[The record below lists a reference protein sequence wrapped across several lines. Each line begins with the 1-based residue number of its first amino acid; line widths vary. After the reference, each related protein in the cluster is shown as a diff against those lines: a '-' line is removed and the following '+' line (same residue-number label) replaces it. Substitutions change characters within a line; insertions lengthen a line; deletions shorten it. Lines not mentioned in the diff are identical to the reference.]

1 MIKLIPLV
9 NFTYILHAAVLTIC
23 FCQNN
28 AKTIQTLWYEKA
40 AWNMLVKLNSF
51 VSSHPSFRELNQC
64 NFLDNWLQSC
74 SIFSPTSASS
84 YSIRSFMHRFSRILK
99 SHREHL
105 YILLSHPNNSH
116 THTHTLYSQVR
127 EHTCT
132 HMYVHTHTLTN
143 IHSTLSLSHSHT
155 HTLLTNTLTQTLTYF
170 YLHTDTHTHF
180 TNKYANTHV
189 HTHTLTNI
197 HSTLSLTHTHTHTNS
212 LSCF

>member
-105 YILLSHPNNSH
+105 YILLSHPYN
-116 THTHTLYSQVR
+116 
-127 EHTCT
+127 
-132 HMYVHTHTLTN
+132 
-143 IHSTLSLSHSHT
+143 SHT
-155 HTLLTNTLTQTLTYF
+155 HTLLTSTRTHMYT
-170 YLHTDTHTHF
+170 HVRTHT
-180 TNKYANTHV
+180 Y
-189 HTHTLTNI
+189 
-197 HSTLSLTHTHTHTNS
+197 SY
-212 LSCF
+212 